1 MEGSKN
7 MNQDELFMKAAIIEA
22 KKALKLQEVPIGA
35 VVVHNNQIIG
45 RGFNTREM
53 QQKSTGHA
61 EMMAIEEACKNIG
74 SWRLEETTLYVTLE
88 PCPMCAGA
96 IMLSRIQKVVYGAGD
111 PKGGCAGTILN
122 ILQEPRF
129 NHQCEILEGVLAD
142 ECSTMLTDFF
152 RSIRQKKKNGRSL
165 NN

>member
-1 MEGSKN
+1 